1 MMYAPGNCQ
10 VRFLSRRKQGAA
22 MQRKNTS
29 VSAIFAEP
37 PETEHFS
44 ESPQESTFPSIQ
56 LDFFSAEFNNI
67 DELDDNRGNYK
78 SFQSLEGVVTSD
90 MKHHQKRKE
99 AKVHGNSIT
108 ETPETEEETYFL
120 KEPLEEPLEV
130 RTPLPLKIVSQG
142 SLLII
147 DENLE
152 RAINCAEFL
161 TENGLTCTVCVPDF
175 GGFNAPFASRIA
187 SFSLVEVGSVFI
199 RGSFGGFSATATNSD
214 GSLVNLSCLV
224 GQLSGQTGSE
234 PGFFDLV
241 LDLQSIPSFTG
252 KILPVGYYAP
262 GESKIRLDA
271 ALLELPEM
279 RGRFTKPQLT
289 ELLEHR
295 CLHGRSRFKECTQ
308 CVNICPVDAIKSE
321 NRQLIIDQYLCQGCC
336 ACVLVCPTDA
346 IQLLNPPRK
355 SLLDELSRL
364 LAEPTV
370 PSNGRGNVL
379 PDIILY
385 DQNIDGDLL
394 KTLGG
399 STTDYSIYVE
409 VEDIGRIGLEV
420 MLVALAYGAGSVTL
434 VCDMQSPVDVREA
447 LKKQVE
453 QGREI
458 IKGLNMPVDC
468 INFALW
474 AQSSR
479 RNASEE
485 SSFTQYGNS
494 FPTSGSHRSIAQA
507 TFAFEH
513 DKRTLIRLAADHLFG
528 ACGTEQPIISLA
540 AGFPFGAVVIDESC
554 SLCMACA
561 GICPSGALVAGGD
574 EPSLSLVEARCHQC
588 GLCVE
593 VCPENA
599 LRLLPRLLCNIEA
612 AETKVLLRKV
622 ESFKCIVC
630 GEPFASQAMISRMQE
645 KLNGHWM
652 YQSNQQVKR
661 LEMCRTCRTRDALTP
676 VNGKLTGIP
685 WK

>member
-10 VRFLSRRKQGAA
+10 VRFLSRRKQGAT

-108 ETPETEEETYFL
+108 ETPEVEVENHYH
-120 KEPLEEPLEV
+120 EEPLKK
-130 RTPLPLKIVSQG
+130 RTPLPLTIVSRG
-142 SLLII
+142 CLLII
-147 DENLE
+147 DENMK
-152 RAINCAEFL
+152 RAIHCAEFL
-161 TENGLTCTVCVPDF
+161 SDNGLTCTLCVPNCCGNALSVSQTGSF
-175 GGFNAPFASRIA
+175 PLVKAETVLTSGG
-187 SFSLVEVGSVFI
+187 
-199 RGSFGGFSATATNSD
+199 FGGFSATVAGT
-214 GSLVNLSCLV
+214 GTTPTNLSTLI
-224 GQLSGQTGSE
+224 GQSSCGTGLESG
-234 PGFFDLV
+234 FYDLI
-241 LDLQSIPSFTG
+241 LDLQPMPAFTG
-252 KILPVGYYAP
+252 TLLPVGYYAP
-262 GESKIRLDA
+262 GEDKIRLDA

-289 ELLEHR
+289 ELLEDR
-295 CLHGRSRFKECTQ
+295 CLHGRSRFKECLQ
-308 CVNICPVDAIKSE
+308 CINICPVDAIKSE
-321 NRQLIIDQYLCQGCC
+321 NRQLVIDQYLCQGCC
-336 ACVLVCPTDA
+336 ACALVCPADA
-346 IQLLNPPRK
+346 IQLLNPPQK

-364 LAEPTV
+364 LSEPTV
-370 PSNGRGNVL
+370 STNGCGNLL
-379 PDIILY
+379 PVIFLY

-434 VCDMQSPVDVREA
+434 VCDMQSPVDVREV

-458 IKGLNMPVDC
+458 IQGLNMPVDC
-468 INFALW
+468 INFVLW
-474 AQSSR
+474 AQSSQQ
-479 RNASEE
+479 NVSEE
-485 SSFTQYGNS
+485 SNFIQYENS
-494 FPTSGSHRSIAQA
+494 FPKSGSRKLIAQA

-528 ACGTEQPIISLA
+528 AYGTEQPIISLA
-540 AGFPFGAVVIDESC
+540 AGAPFGAVVIDESC

-574 EPSLSLVEARCHQC
+574 EPSLSLVESRCHQC
-588 GLCVE
+588 GFCVE

-612 AETKVLLRKV
+612 ADTKVLLRKA

-645 KLNGHWM
+645 KLLGHWM

-661 LEMCRTCRTRDALTP
+661 LEMCRTCRIRDALTP

-685 WK
+685 WKRK